1 MNSQVMDHNSGTPI
15 YNDDANS
22 NDDVNA
28 NENAILAQQT
38 NAHVE
43 TEDYD
48 NVDPSVT
55 QAILEKYDR
64 ESITRHITQG
74 PVKYIIAAIC
84 ILYSLFHLYITFNP
98 MPSLLQRSVHVGVG
112 FALIFLIF
120 PASKKSSRKR
130 VAWYDWIWFLL
141 SLSGMTYLIYEYQD
155 IVTSRGGMA
164 NSIDVIFSIIT
175 VICVLEGSRRITG
188 WILPILASIFLL
200 YPFVSHLDFMPDRL
214 LTRPYDM
221 GDIFGQL
228 FLKTEGLYSVAI
240 GASVT
245 FIFLFILFGA
255 FLARSGMGQLFN
267 DLALALAGDKKGGP
281 AKVAVISSGFMGSIN
296 GSALSNVVSTGAFTI
311 PLMKK
316 VGYHKDFAGAV
327 EASASVGGQILPP
340 IMGASAFI
348 MAETTGLPYS
358 TIALA
363 ALLPAILYYLGVIA
377 QVHFRAGRR
386 DLKGMAKE
394 SLPQVKEV
402 LKARGHM
409 LLPIVFLIY
418 LLIQNVP
425 VGYAAAYT
433 IGFTVI
439 VSMLR
444 KETRMGFKDIL
455 GALEDGARQSLAVM
469 AACAVVGIIIGV
481 VSLTSFGTVMTSSI
495 VTLGA
500 GSLLL
505 TLILTM
511 LASMVLGM
519 GLPSIPA
526 YIITATMAAP
536 ALAGFDIPILSAHM
550 FVFYFGVFANITPPV
565 CLAAF
570 AGAGISGGDP
580 MKTGFLSLKLALA
593 GFIVPFMFIYN
604 PAMLMIDPTDL
615 AVTAKEFPLPPVID
629 IIIAVVTSVIG
640 VIGLSAALE
649 GYFKGDMNV
658 VTRLILALG
667 ALLLIYPGLITGL
680 IGGVIILGIALLN
693 IKTSKTPVLPLNV

>member
-1 MNSQVMDHNSGTPI
+1 MPDTQIDNNAEA
-15 YNDDANS
+15 DAINKA
-22 NDDVNA
+22 V
-28 NENAILAQQT
+28 
-38 NAHVE
+38 
-43 TEDYD
+43 
-48 NVDPSVT
+48 
-55 QAILEKYDR
+55 LEKYDR

-74 PVKYIIAAIC
+74 PVKYLLAGIC

-98 MPSLLQRSVHVGVG
+98 MPALLQRSVHVGVG

-120 PASKKSSRKR
+120 PASKKSSRQR
-130 VAWYDWIWFLL
+130 VAWYDWIWFAL
-141 SLSGMTYLIYEYQD
+141 SFSGMGYLIYEYQD
-155 IVTSRGGMA
+155 IVTSRGGMV
-164 NSIDVIFSIIT
+164 NQVDVIFSLIT
-175 VICVLEGSRRITG
+175 VVCVLEGSRRITG
-188 WILPILASIFLL
+188 WILPILAGIFLA
-200 YPFVSHLDFMPDRL
+200 YPFVSHMDFMPDRL

-267 DLALALAGDKKGGP
+267 DLALAIAGHKKGGP

-386 DLKGMAKE
+386 DLKGIAKE
-394 SLPQVKEV
+394 NLPAVKEV

-409 LLPIVFLIY
+409 LLPIVFLVF
-418 LLIQNVP
+418 LLIKNVP

-433 IGFTVI
+433 IGFTVLI
-439 VSMLR
+439 SMLR
-444 KETRMGFKDIL
+444 AETRMGLSDIL

-500 GSLLL
+500 GSLFF

-550 FVFYFGVFANITPPV
+550 FVFYFGIFANITPPV

-604 PAMLMIDPTDL
+604 PTMLMIDPTGL
-615 AVTAKEFPLPPVID
+615 AVTAKDFPLPPIVD
-629 IIIAVVTSVIG
+629 IITVVVTSVTG
-640 VIGLSAALE
+640 VIALSSALE
-649 GYFKGDMNV
+649 GYFRGSMNT
-658 VTRLILALG
+658 VTRIILAIG
-667 ALLLIYPGLITGL
+667 ALLLIYPEMVTGI
-680 IGGVIILGIALLN
+680 IGGVIVLGIAVFN
-693 IKTSKTPVLPLNV
+693 IKTAGKPTPTLTV

>member
-48 NVDPSVT
+48 DVDPSVT

-74 PVKYIIAAIC
+74 PVKYITATIC

-164 NSIDVIFSIIT
+164 NSVDVIFSIIT

-433 IGFTVI
+433 IGFTVVI
-439 VSMLR
+439 SMLR

-536 ALAGFDIPILSAHM
+536 ALAGFDVPILAAHM

-580 MKTGFLSLKLALA
+580 MKTGYLSLKLALA

-604 PAMLMIDPTDL
+604 PAMLMIDPTGL
-615 AVTAKEFPLPPVID
+615 AVTAKEFPLPPVMD
-629 IIIAVVTSVIG
+629 IVIAVVTSVVG

-649 GYFKGDMNV
+649 GYFKGSMNSI
-658 VTRLILALG
+658 TRIILAIG

>member
-1 MNSQVMDHNSGTPI
+1 MNSQVMDHNSGNTI
-15 YNDDANS
+15 SNDDAKLS
-22 NDDVNA
+22 KQPDAHGTTDVDND
-28 NENAILAQQT
+28 
-38 NAHVE
+38 
-43 TEDYD
+43 
-48 NVDPSVT
+48 VDPSVT

-64 ESITRHITQG
+64 ESITRQITQG
-74 PVKYIIAAIC
+74 PVKYFIAGIC
-84 ILYSLFHLYITFNP
+84 ILYSLYHLYVTFNP
-98 MPSLLQRSVHVGVG
+98 MPALLQRSVHVGIG

-130 VAWYDWIWFLL
+130 VAWYDWVWFVL
-141 SLSGMTYLIYEYQD
+141 SLTGMTYLIYEYQD

-164 NSIDVIFSIIT
+164 NQTDVIFSIIT

-200 YPFVSHLDFMPDRL
+200 YPFVSHLDFMPNRL
-214 LTRPYDM
+214 LTRPYDF

-363 ALLPAILYYLGVIA
+363 ALLPAVLYYLGVIA

-386 DLKGMAKE
+386 DLKGIAKE

-409 LLPIVFLIY
+409 LLPIVFLIF
-418 LLIQNVP
+418 LLIRNVP

-433 IGFTVI
+433 IGFTVV

-444 KETRMGFKDIL
+444 AETRMGFADIL
-455 GALEDGARQSLAVM
+455 GALEEGARQSLPVM

-481 VSLTSFGTVMTSSI
+481 VSLTSFGTVMTSAI

-500 GSLLL
+500 GSLFL

-536 ALAGFDIPILSAHM
+536 ALAGFNIPILAAHM

-604 PAMLMIDPTDL
+604 PTMLMIDPTGL
-615 AVTAKEFPLPPVID
+615 AVTAKEFPLPPILE
-629 IIIAVVTSVIG
+629 IITAVLTSVIG
-640 VIGLSAALE
+640 VIALSAVLE
-649 GYFKGDMNV
+649 GYFKGSMNPL
-658 VTRLILALG
+658 TRAGLAIG
-667 ALLLIYPGLITGL
+667 ALLLIYPELMTGL
-680 IGGVIILGIALLN
+680 AGGIIVLGIAVFN
-693 IKTSKTPVLPLNV
+693 IKANKTPAASSSA

>member
-48 NVDPSVT
+48 DVDPSVT

-164 NSIDVIFSIIT
+164 NSVDVILSIIT

-409 LLPIVFLIY
+409 LLPIVFLIF
-418 LLIQNVP
+418 LLIKNVP

-433 IGFTVI
+433 IGFTVVI
-439 VSMLR
+439 SMLR
-444 KETRMGFKDIL
+444 AETRMSFKDIL

-536 ALAGFDIPILSAHM
+536 ALAGFNIPILAAHM

-604 PAMLMIDPTDL
+604 PAMLMIDPTGL
-615 AVTAKEFPLPPVID
+615 AVTAKEFPLPPIID
-629 IIIAVVTSVIG
+629 IVTAVVTSVIG

-649 GYFKGDMNV
+649 GYFKGSMNTI
-658 VTRLILALG
+658 TRIILAIG

-693 IKTSKTPVLPLNV
+693 MKNSKTAVQPLNV

>member
-1 MNSQVMDHNSGTPI
+1 MNSQVTDQGSVPTMPDTQIDN
-15 YNDDANS
+15 NAEADAINKA
-22 NDDVNA
+22 V
-28 NENAILAQQT
+28 
-38 NAHVE
+38 
-43 TEDYD
+43 
-48 NVDPSVT
+48 
-55 QAILEKYDR
+55 LEKYDR

-74 PVKYIIAAIC
+74 PVKYLLAGIC

-98 MPSLLQRSVHVGVG
+98 MPALLQRSVHVGVG

-120 PASKKSSRKR
+120 PASKKSSRQR
-130 VAWYDWIWFLL
+130 VAWYDWIWFAL
-141 SLSGMTYLIYEYQD
+141 SFSGMGYLIYEYQD

-164 NSIDVIFSIIT
+164 NQVDVIFSLIT
-175 VICVLEGSRRITG
+175 VVCVLEGSRRITG
-188 WILPILASIFLL
+188 WILPILAGIFLA
-200 YPFVSHLDFMPDRL
+200 YPFVSHMDFMPDRL

-267 DLALALAGDKKGGP
+267 DLALAIAGHKKGGP

-386 DLKGMAKE
+386 DLKGIAKE
-394 SLPQVKEV
+394 NLPAVKEV

-409 LLPIVFLIY
+409 LLPIVFLVF
-418 LLIQNVP
+418 LLIKNVP

-433 IGFTVI
+433 IGFTVLI
-439 VSMLR
+439 SMLR
-444 KETRMGFKDIL
+444 AETRMGLSDIL

-500 GSLLL
+500 GSLFF

-550 FVFYFGVFANITPPV
+550 FVFYFGIFANITPPV

-604 PAMLMIDPTDL
+604 PTMLMIDPTDL
-615 AVTAKEFPLPPVID
+615 AVTAKDFPLPPVVD
-629 IIIAVVTSVIG
+629 IITVVVTSITG
-640 VIGLSAALE
+640 VIALSSALE
-649 GYFKGDMNV
+649 GYFRGGMNT
-658 VTRLILALG
+658 VTRVILTIG
-667 ALLLIYPGLITGL
+667 ALLLIYPEMVTGI
-680 IGGVIILGIALLN
+680 IGGVIVLGIAVFN
-693 IKTSKTPVLPLNV
+693 IKTAGKPTPTLTV

>member
-1 MNSQVMDHNSGTPI
+1 MNSQVMDHNNVTTMSDNHINNDLPI
-15 YNDDANS
+15 HSNTDA
-22 NDDVNA
+22 DTQVDA
-28 NENAILAQQT
+28 ELEAQ
-38 NAHVE
+38 AH
-43 TEDYD
+43 
-48 NVDPSVT
+48 NK
-55 QAILEKYDR
+55 AILEKYDR

-74 PVKYIIAAIC
+74 PVKYFIAGLC

-98 MPSLLQRSVHVGVG
+98 MPALLQRSVHVGIG

-120 PASKKSSRKR
+120 PASKKSSRQR
-130 VAWYDWIWFLL
+130 VAWYDWIWFAL
-141 SLSGMTYLIYEYQD
+141 SLSGMAYLIYEYQD

-164 NSIDVIFSIIT
+164 NQMDVIFSLIT
-175 VICVLEGSRRITG
+175 VVCVLEGSRRITG
-188 WILPILASIFLL
+188 WILPILAGIFLA

-267 DLALALAGDKKGGP
+267 DLALAIAGHKKGGP

-386 DLKGMAKE
+386 DLKGIAKE
-394 SLPQVKEV
+394 SLPAVKEV

-409 LLPIVFLIY
+409 LLPIVFLIF
-418 LLIQNVP
+418 LLIRNVP

-433 IGFTVI
+433 IGFTVL

-444 KETRMGFKDIL
+444 KETRMGFSDIL

-500 GSLLL
+500 GSLFF

-550 FVFYFGVFANITPPV
+550 FVFYFGIFANITPPV

-593 GFIVPFMFIYN
+593 GFIVPFMFIYS
-604 PAMLMIDPTDL
+604 PAMLMIDPTGL
-615 AVTAKEFPLPPVID
+615 AVTAKDFPLPPIID
-629 IIIAVVTSVIG
+629 IITVVLTSITG
-640 VIGLSAALE
+640 VLALSAALE
-649 GYFKGDMNV
+649 GYFKSDMSP
-658 VTRLILALG
+658 VTRVILAIG
-667 ALLLIYPGLITGL
+667 ALLLIYPGITTGL
-680 IGGVIILGIALLN
+680 VGGVIVIAIAILNTRNSGEP
-693 IKTSKTPVLPLNV
+693 TPTLTI

>member
-1 MNSQVMDHNSGTPI
+1 MNSQVTDHSSASTMSSE
-15 YNDDANS
+15 DANLS
-22 NDDVNA
+22 KHPDPHADTEVDNSVDND
-28 NENAILAQQT
+28 
-38 NAHVE
+38 
-43 TEDYD
+43 
-48 NVDPSVT
+48 VDPNVT

-74 PVKYIIAAIC
+74 PVKYIIAGIC
-84 ILYSLFHLYITFNP
+84 ILYSLYHLYVTFEP
-98 MPSLLQRSVHVGVG
+98 MPALLQRAVHLGVG

-120 PASKKSSRKR
+120 PASKKSSRKQ

-141 SLSGMTYLIYEYQD
+141 SLTGVTYLIYEYQD

-164 NSIDVIFSIIT
+164 NQMDVLFSIIT
-175 VICVLEGSRRITG
+175 VICVLEGSRRVTG
-188 WILPILASIFLL
+188 LILPILASIFLL
-200 YPFVSHLDFMPDRL
+200 YPFVSHLSFMPDRL
-214 LTRPYDM
+214 LTRPYDF

-363 ALLPAILYYLGVIA
+363 ALLPAVLYYLGVIA

-386 DLKGMAKE
+386 DLKGIAKE

-409 LLPIVFLIY
+409 LLPIVFLIF
-418 LLIQNVP
+418 LLIKNVP

-433 IGFTVI
+433 IGFTVVI
-439 VSMLR
+439 SMLR
-444 KETRMGFKDIL
+444 AETRMGFTDIL

-481 VSLTSFGTVMTSSI
+481 VSLTSFGTVMTSAI

-500 GSLLL
+500 GSLFF

-580 MKTGFLSLKLALA
+580 MKTGFLALKLALA

-604 PAMLMIDPTDL
+604 PAMLMIDPTGL
-615 AVTAKEFPLPPVID
+615 AVTAKDFPLPPIID
-629 IIIAVVTSVIG
+629 IVTVVLTSVTG
-640 VIGLSAALE
+640 VIALSAALE
-649 GYFKGDMNV
+649 GYFKGSMNSL
-658 VTRLILALG
+658 TRAILAIG
-667 ALLLIYPGLITGL
+667 ALLLIYPELTTGL
-680 IGGVIILGIALLN
+680 VGGVIVLGIA
-693 IKTSKTPVLPLNV
+693 VLNVRASKSVSTSSTA

>member
-48 NVDPSVT
+48 DVDPSVT

-433 IGFTVI
+433 IGFTVVI
-439 VSMLR
+439 SMLR

-604 PAMLMIDPTDL
+604 PAMLMIDPTGL
-615 AVTAKEFPLPPVID
+615 AVTAKEFPLPPVMD
-629 IIIAVVTSVIG
+629 IVIAVVTSVVG

-680 IGGVIILGIALLN
+680 IGGVIILGIAVLN